1 MAGQVTADHVDMLCV
16 TAHPDDVEI
25 SMAGT
30 ILHHRSLGHSVG
42 LVELTAGELGTRGT
56 PEIRKQEA
64 EAAAKFLGVSF
75 RYQIGLPDGFFRPD
89 ELSLHKVIASIRRHR
104 PKVLLTNAVRD
115 RHPDHGRGAE
125 LVNEAA
131 FLSGLRRII
140 TTHNG
145 LDQVP
150 WRPSQ
155 VFHAIQ
161 DHYIQPDLVVDI
173 TPYWSNKLAA
183 LKCFA
188 SQFHDP
194 NSTEPTSPI
203 ATPDFLPFLEGRAR
217 EIGRLIGTTY
227 GEGYT
232 SQKPLKI
239 NDLLSFDQ
247 S

>member
-1 MAGQVTADHVDMLCV
+1 MVGQVIADQVDILCI

-30 ILHHRSLGHSVG
+30 ILHHRALGQTVG

-56 PEIRKQEA
+56 AEIRKKEA
-64 EAAAKFLGVSF
+64 DAAAKVLTVAF
-75 RYQIGLPDGFFRPD
+75 RYQLRLADGFFRAD
-89 ELSLHKVIASIRRHR
+89 ESSLKHVITSIRRHR
-104 PKVLLTNAVRD
+104 PKVLMTNAVRD
-115 RHPDHGRGAE
+115 RHPDHGRGAK
-125 LVNEAA
+125 LVAEAA
-131 FLSGLRRII
+131 FLSGLRRIN

-145 LDQVP
+145 SDQAP

-161 DHYIQPDLVVDI
+161 DHYIQPDLVIDI
-173 TPYWSNKLAA
+173 TPFWPKKLAA
-183 LKCFA
+183 LQCFA

-194 NSTEPTSPI
+194 ASTEPTSPI

-217 EIGRLIGTTY
+217 EMGRLIGTTF

-232 SQKPLKI
+232 TEKPLKI